1 MPDFTRAHSLTMV
14 RQIRNLLSV
23 SEKATN
29 SEPRHPIRVVSAR
42 TGLPQDVIRVW
53 ERRYKCVCP
62 PRGNTGRR
70 LYTDE
75 DVDRLRLLKQAVCA
89 GRRISDV
96 AALETESLRALVSE
110 DSLQAPADTAV
121 DNGKPRALLDEAM
134 DALENLDR
142 YRLHRVLSDAS
153 VEMSGPGFRQ
163 QLIVPL
169 LSTIG
174 ERWKEGSLRIVHEHL
189 ASTIIRSFFGAPR
202 NPALAPRAPRII
214 VTTPAGQYH
223 ELGALMACAVAEEIG
238 WDVVYLGAAL
248 PAEEIAA
255 AVKQIGAKAVALSL
269 CFRESDSHALDEL
282 NRLRNLLGPDIPIFV
297 GGNAA
302 RCMRDRLGES
312 GIACPSDLAEF
323 RAGLQATIEA

>member
-1 MPDFTRAHSLTMV
+1 
-14 RQIRNLLSV
+14 
-23 SEKATN
+23 
-29 SEPRHPIRVVSAR
+29 VVSAR
-42 TGLPQDVIRVW
+42 TGLPQDVIRIW

-75 DVDRLRLLKQAVCA
+75 DVERLRLLKKAVCG

-96 AALETESLRALVSE
+96 AGLETESLRDLISE
-110 DSLQAPADTAV
+110 DSLQVPPDSAPLDVAR
-121 DNGKPRALLDEAM
+121 PRIFFDEAM
-134 DALENLDR
+134 AALEELDR
-142 YRLHRVLSDAS
+142 YRFHRVLSDAS
-153 VEMSGPGFRQ
+153 VEMSAPEFRQ

-174 ERWKEGSLRIVHEHL
+174 ERWQEGSLRIIHEHL
-189 ASTIIRSFFGAPR
+189 ATTIIRSFFGAPR
-202 NPALAPRAPRII
+202 NPALTPRAPRLV

-255 AVKQIGAKAVALSL
+255 AVKHIGAKAVALSL
-269 CFRESDSHALDEL
+269 CYRESDSHALDEL
-282 NRLRNLLGPDIPIFV
+282 NRLRNLLGDDVTIFV

-302 RCMRDRLGES
+302 RCMRERLGES
-312 GIACPSDLAEF
+312 KITCPADLAEF
-323 RAGLQATIEA
+323 RAGLLATIEA

>member
-1 MPDFTRAHSLTMV
+1 LTYV
-14 RQIRNLLSV
+14 GQIRNLLAV
-23 SEKATN
+23 TEKATKL
-29 SEPRHPIRVVSAR
+29 EPRHPIRVVSAR
-42 TGLPQDVIRVW
+42 TGLPQDVIRIW

-62 PRGNTGRR
+62 PRGTTGRR

-75 DVDRLRLLKQAVCA
+75 DVERLRLLKQAVCA

-96 AALETESLRALVSE
+96 ADLEMERLRALVSE
-110 DSLQAPADTAV
+110 DNSQGAADAALTSAA
-121 DNGKPRALLDEAM
+121 DSGKPRARLDEAI

-153 VEMSGPGFRQ
+153 VEMSGPEFRQ

-174 ERWKEGSLRIVHEHL
+174 QRWQEGSLRIVHEHL
-189 ASTIIRSFFGAPR
+189 ATTIIRTFFSAPR

-223 ELGALMACAVAEEIG
+223 ELGALMACAVAEEMG

-269 CFRESDSHALDEL
+269 CYRETDSRVLEEL
-282 NRLRNLLGPDIPIFV
+282 SRLRHLLDDDIPVYV
-297 GGNAA
+297 GGKAA
-302 RCMRDRLGES
+302 GGMRERLCEC
-312 GIACPSDLAEF
+312 GINCPADLTEF
-323 RAGLQATIEA
+323 RSALQIIVGA